1 MRTREKSKLDI
12 VKEIEARRPKKLTK
26 EYCEKYLN
34 AIRNLLS
41 GGSNITEEEAE
52 EYFITPGKLDKSIRE
67 FIGKFSTI
75 SKIIFK
81 QPSPGNLPGEFK
93 TIKKDE
99 KQKMYPPVL

>member
-41 GGSNITEEEAE
+41 GGSDITEEEAE
-52 EYFITPGKLDKSIRE
+52 EYFITPGKLDEEYTRIYWKVFDYLE
-67 FIGKFSTI
+67 NHF
-75 SKIIFK
+75 
-81 QPSPGNLPGEFK
+81 
-93 TIKKDE
+93 
-99 KQKMYPPVL
+99 